1 MQTKSTKK
9 RNKEDEINPIRLNTL
24 TTRIVYWLFE
34 ALIASTMIASIVLL
48 ATGKQSRETQTT
60 HIILC
65 AVALVLY
72 NIPSF
77 IQWRFRVYVPSV
89 LHIFTLLF
97 ITAHFILG
105 EVGEMYSQSAVFDK
119 ILHATSGV
127 AIATIGFSLVNMF
140 NTSSNTHLKLS
151 PFFVAFSSFC
161 FALAIAV
168 LWEIFEFASDSLVG
182 TNMQRYIPPDE
193 LRQATDTAPAQGYGL
208 IDTMNDIIV
217 STIAAFVVC
226 VLGYVSLRTKRNLMN
241 RFLLRKI
248 PDYDTAIAEA
258 EEAGDTKLVR
268 ALKKA
273 RAAALEEVHGG
284 RGKHPHDEDEPPSDK
299 DAPPNNEG
307 EPVSGEDGEQGTAS
321 GQPAEEEEKQGE
333 EISQPDETISE

>member
-1 MQTKSTKK
+1 MQTKSTKQ
-9 RNKEDEINPIRLNTL
+9 RNKEKEINPIRLNTL
-24 TTRIVYWLFE
+24 ATRIVYWLFE
-34 ALIASTMIASIVLL
+34 ALIASTMIASIILL

-89 LHIFTLLF
+89 LHIFTLIF
-97 ITAHFILG
+97 IFAHFILG
-105 EVGEMYSQSAVFDK
+105 EVGEVYRQSAVFDK

-140 NTSSNTHLKLS
+140 NKSSNTHLKLS

-161 FALAIAV
+161 FALAIAL
-168 LWEIFEFASDSLVG
+168 LWEVFEYASDSLVG

-193 LRQATDTAPAQGYGL
+193 VQQATAPIQGYGL

-217 STIAAFVVC
+217 STVSAFVVC
-226 VLGYVSLRTKRNLMN
+226 ILGYISLRTKRNLMN

-248 PDYDTAIAEA
+248 PDFDTAITEA
-258 EEAGDTKLVR
+258 EEAGDMKLVR
-268 ALKKA
+268 ALRKA
-273 RAAALEEVHGG
+273 RAIAIAEAHGG
-284 RGKHPHDEDEPPSDK
+284 LYESPQEEDVPPSDD
-299 DAPPNNEG
+299 DAPPKKED
-307 EPVSGEDGEQGTAS
+307 EPVSGEEPPPVTEDEQAV
-321 GQPAEEEEKQGE
+321 AEEMQKEQ
-333 EISQPDETISE
+333 